1 MSGSIAAIR
10 WAALGPLVATALAIM
25 GTPGPAT
32 ISVSAAGAAYGLRRS
47 LAYTVGVM
55 AGTMLVLVAVA
66 TGITVTLLAV
76 PALRIA
82 LIVLSAAY
90 ILRLA
95 YRVATAPPLATQTA
109 AKAAPSL
116 VGGTV
121 LGVANP
127 KAWVAFAAIF
137 ASARLADAATADA
150 VAKVAVLGSIIVLI
164 MSTWW
169 IAGAAFAPFLRDAR
183 RARIVNAMLAVVL
196 VVATAL
202 AVAH

>member
-1 MSGSIAAIR
+1 
-10 WAALGPLVATALAIM
+10 
-25 GTPGPAT
+25 
-32 ISVSAAGAAYGLRRS
+32 
-47 LAYTVGVM
+47 
-55 AGTMLVLVAVA
+55 A

-76 PALRIA
+76 PGLRIA

-95 YRVATAPPLATQTA
+95 YRVATAPPLSADVGA
-109 AKAAPSL
+109 GAAPSL

-150 VAKVAVLGSIIVLI
+150 VAKITVLSAIIVLI
-164 MSTWW
+164 ISAWW
-169 IAGAAFAPFLRDAR
+169 I
-183 RARIVNAMLAVVL
+183 
-196 VVATAL
+196 
-202 AVAH
+202 